1 MITFTRVTQTQ
12 DETTGL
18 LTPVTTTITGEA
30 VQVRGHPQRYAALGL
45 RLDTMPTLLVTPTT
59 YPLLANGDEFVLPGD
74 TVEWTGEVFTV
85 RDVEP
90 VAPDGRVIVARVV
103 VAK

>member
-1 MITFTRVTQTQ
+1 MRLPLPAGLDAGRNRCQF
-12 DETTGL
+12 L
-18 LTPVTTTITGEA
+18 LTLPMSLSIG
-30 VQVRGHPQRYAALGL
+30 GL
-45 RLDTMPTLLVTPTT
+45 YGVE
-59 YPLLANGDEFVLPGD
+59 LAR
-74 TVEWTGEVFTV
+74 WTGEVFTV